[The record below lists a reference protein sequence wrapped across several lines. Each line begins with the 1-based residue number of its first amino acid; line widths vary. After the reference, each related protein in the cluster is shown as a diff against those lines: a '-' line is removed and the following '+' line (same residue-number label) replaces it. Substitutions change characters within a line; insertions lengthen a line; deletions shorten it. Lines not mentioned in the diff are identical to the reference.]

1 MQADSAGKS
10 GTGACAEC
18 LAKAAPE
25 IAEIGKSGLIGD
37 DRYQVTAPKLFQ
49 PLGQKIAARCR
60 VDRRKSPLQLL
71 GRNAKVVCNPR
82 NERCSTRRVPDLKA
96 TRHLNNMVEQ
106 DHRTIKK
113 RNRPMHDFKSFVSAS
128 ATLKGI
134 GVANVIRKDQ
144 ITPGLYPFAQF
155 AALAAERTQRSS
167 RPNPEVCE

>member
-1 MQADSAGKS
+1 
-10 GTGACAEC
+10 
-18 LAKAAPE
+18 
-25 IAEIGKSGLIGD
+25 
-37 DRYQVTAPKLFQ
+37 
-49 PLGQKIAARCR
+49 
-60 VDRRKSPLQLL
+60 
-71 GRNAKVVCNPR
+71 
-82 NERCSTRRVPDLKA
+82 
-96 TRHLNNMVEQ
+96 MVEQ